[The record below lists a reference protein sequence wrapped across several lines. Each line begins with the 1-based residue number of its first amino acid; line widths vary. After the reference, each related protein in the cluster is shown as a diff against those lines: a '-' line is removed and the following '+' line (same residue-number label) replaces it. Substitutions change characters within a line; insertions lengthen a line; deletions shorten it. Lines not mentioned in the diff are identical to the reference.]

1 MAAAI
6 TQKAVRACSP
16 TQAVAVT
23 RLMLLSCEEDDEDLD
38 CFAAGTGLAVGALLL
53 VLFLSPR
60 SPPSSS
66 AVPSRLSRGAAAGW
80 TAAPTSPIGPAP
92 ARDAATATRISKAAT
107 RGNIC

>member
-23 RLMLLSCEEDDEDLD
+23 RLMLLSCEEDDEVLD
-38 CFAAGTGLAVGALLL
+38 GFAAGTGLAVGALVL

-66 AVPSRLSRGAAAGW
+66 AVPSRLSREAAAR
-80 TAAPTSPIGPAP
+80 ALDPTTPI
-92 ARDAATATRISKAAT
+92 DATTATSRYKAAK
-107 RGNIC
+107 RGICI